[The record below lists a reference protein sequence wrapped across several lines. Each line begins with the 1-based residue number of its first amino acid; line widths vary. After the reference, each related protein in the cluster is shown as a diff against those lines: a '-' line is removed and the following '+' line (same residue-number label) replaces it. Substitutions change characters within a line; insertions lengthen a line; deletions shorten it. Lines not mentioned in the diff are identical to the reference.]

1 MVFIVG
7 TVHPP
12 PGKGEG
18 WELRRLVGAVLT
30 CVPGFTEAMPQ
41 GYGLS
46 SEELAALAPKMTG
59 IPLTVEH
66 TGIFEAAALMQQD
79 EVEPTPSVVERYLNR
94 LGTVQTRPVGMV
106 VDGTDSFVLP
116 G

>member
-1 MVFIVG
+1 
-7 TVHPP
+7 
-12 PGKGEG
+12 
-18 WELRRLVGAVLT
+18 
-30 CVPGFTEAMPQ
+30 MPQ

-46 SEELAALAPKMTG
+46 SEELAALAPRMTG

-116 G
+116 PWLTLSFVAAGLLDAVDACP